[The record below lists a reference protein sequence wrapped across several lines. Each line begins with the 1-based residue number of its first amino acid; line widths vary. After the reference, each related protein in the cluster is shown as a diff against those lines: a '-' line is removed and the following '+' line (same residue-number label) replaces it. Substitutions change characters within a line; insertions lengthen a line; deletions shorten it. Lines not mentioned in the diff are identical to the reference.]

1 MSIKLKLE
9 SDLKEAMRARD
20 TVRLGTVRSLRAAI
34 QKREIELRS
43 SEEEIAESDL
53 LQILQKAAKQRRE
66 SIEQF
71 QAAGRE
77 DLVSTEQAELTIIET
92 YLPQQLSDT
101 DLRERVQK
109 IVDEVGATSMADV
122 GKVMGPAM
130 SQLRGKADGKRVQA
144 LVKEM
149 LT

>member
-1 MSIKLKLE
+1 MSTKLKLE
-9 SDLKEAMRARD
+9 SDLKDAMRARD
-20 TVRLGTVRSLRAAI
+20 TVRLGTMRSLRAAI

-43 SEEEIAESDL
+43 SGEEIGESDII
-53 LQILQKAAKQRRE
+53 QILQKAAKQRRE

-71 QAAGRE
+71 QAAGRD
-77 DLVSTEQAELTIIET
+77 DLVSVEQGELAIIET

-101 DLRERVQK
+101 DLLAQVQK

-144 LVKEM
+144 VVKQ
-149 LT
+149 LLA